1 MKVVLCTIFV
11 VITLNHLLGKW
22 SAIAM
27 LELKQVSYES
37 GTLHNLCS
45 YNLEPNSKDNS
56 EYAVLCSL
64 LQALTRGREAA
75 EQDFCEYILGAK
87 QHLCWGGGRGRG

>member
-1 MKVVLCTIFV
+1 MGRRSAIR
-11 VITLNHLLGKW
+11 TLNEKVLLGKW

-27 LELKQVSYES
+27 LELNQVSYES

-45 YNLEPNSKDNS
+45 YNVEPNSKDNS

-64 LQALTRGREAA
+64 LQALTRGEG
-75 EQDFCEYILGAK
+75 QQSKTFV
-87 QHLCWGGGRGRG
+87 QTF

>member
-45 YNLEPNSKDNS
+45 YNLEPHSKDNS

-64 LQALTRGREAA
+64 LQALTRGRGAA
-75 EQDFCEYILGAK
+75 EQDFCANILGAK
-87 QHLCWGGGRGRG
+87 WYFAQSL

>member
-1 MKVVLCTIFV
+1 MVFERKV
-11 VITLNHLLGKW
+11 LLGKW
-22 SAIAM
+22 LAIAM

-45 YNLEPNSKDNS
+45 YNLDPNSKDNS

-64 LQALTRGREAA
+64 LQALTRGR
-75 EQDFCEYILGAK
+75 
-87 QHLCWGGGRGRG
+87 GGGACVELL